1 MEKKLGRGTTITSED
16 AVRKA
21 DLPIYFTDNR
31 KAAKVLNWK
40 PAVNLDAGFDRILAG
55 IRSNEASLRARYCG

>member
-1 MEKKLGRGTTITSED
+1 LGRGTNITTDD

-40 PAVNLDAGFDRILAG
+40 PSVTLDQGFNQILAW